1 MTIHPSAI
9 IYDGAVVHDEAN
21 IGPLAVIGANVR
33 IGSGTT
39 VGPHAVIDGYT
50 EIGCDCKIFAG
61 ASIGL
66 DPQDFGYKGEPT
78 GVKIGDRVTVREYA
92 TIHRATKEGFTTI
105 GDDCFL
111 MNYVHI
117 AHNCQ
122 IGKGVIMANGAT
134 LAGYVNVGDG
144 AVMSGYVILH
154 QHLRVG
160 RLCMLSGMTG
170 SRLDLPPFT
179 TLDGRPAQV
188 RGINV
193 LGLRR
198 NKLSAEIRSAIK
210 EAYRV
215 LYRSGLNHTNALLK
229 IESDIEPFSE
239 IKEIVSFYRDSKR
252 GVAGGYDPNQETTET
267 SDGGVMSEAGAAI

>member
-9 IYDGAVVHDEAN
+9 IYDGAVIHDEAQ

-33 IGSGTT
+33 IGKGTT
-39 VGPHAVIDGYT
+39 VGPHAVIDGHT
-50 EIGCDCKIFAG
+50 EIGEDCKIFAG

-78 GVKIGDRVTVREYA
+78 GVIIGDRVTVREYA
-92 TIHRATKEGFTTI
+92 TIHRATKEGVTTV

-193 LGLRR
+193 IGMRR
-198 NKLSAEIRSAIK
+198 SKLSAEVRSAIK

-229 IESDIEPFSE
+229 IENDIQPFAE

-252 GVAGGYDPNQETTET
+252 GVAGGIDESMEATET
-267 SDGGVMSEAGAAI
+267 KDGGVMEEAGAAI